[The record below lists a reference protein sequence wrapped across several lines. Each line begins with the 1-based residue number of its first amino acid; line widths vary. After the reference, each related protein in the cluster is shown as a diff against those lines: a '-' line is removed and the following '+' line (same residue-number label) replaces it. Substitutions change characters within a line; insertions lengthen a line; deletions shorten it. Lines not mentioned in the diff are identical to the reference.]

1 MTQKGEA
8 NESGLTPIP
17 TPIDFPVQ
25 WDHPEDQRLFWTHNR
40 LHNPEQI
47 LPLEEVHIRDFVEHG
62 FNAAADAFEMVVHSK
77 NRLINTYSYSARI
90 PVIRSEGVMKA
101 QAERS
106 EQRLADAIADLG
118 DLWLTEFLPEIK
130 KYISEWESFDLPN
143 SSMPELINEL
153 ERTLIKT
160 NRMGE
165 IHFHI
170 VIPMN
175 EARSQFEDL
184 FKDLFGNGGL
194 GLYKLLQGFDNKS
207 LETNREL
214 WKLSRTVRSSP
225 QVRKVVEENAL
236 GLVMKELQTLPEAR
250 RFLANFR
257 GFLKEYGRRSDNSS
271 IHEPSWIEDPTLVIQ
286 KLRQYLI
293 APDQGKHDLNRL
305 VNEREELLA
314 QTRKRLVG
322 YPQDII
328 NRFES
333 TLKNAQIANTISED
347 HAFWIDNALMYYLRE
362 IFLEFGRRFSDKGV
376 MDNADDVW
384 NLKPDELFETAQQFP
399 RIDRHQLIAE
409 RRAVVEHFSSV
420 SPPAALGSRS
430 AGPRPDSKSGRAVSR
445 FMGVHASRATSAP
458 LDDPNTIPGQAA
470 SSGVARGPACV
481 CHSLSEAAKLKSG
494 DILVA
499 ETTLPAWTHLFAI
512 ANAVVTDVGGIL
524 SHCAVVAREY
534 GIPAVVDTG
543 VASSSIKDGQLIEV
557 DGNAGVVRIIPS
569 S

>member
-1 MTQKGEA
+1 M
-8 NESGLTPIP
+8 
-17 TPIDFPVQ
+17 
-25 WDHPEDQRLFWTHNR
+25 
-40 LHNPEQI
+40 
-47 LPLEEVHIRDFVEHG
+47 
-62 FNAAADAFEMVVHSK
+62 
-77 NRLINTYSYSARI
+77 
-90 PVIRSEGVMKA
+90 
-101 QAERS
+101 
-106 EQRLADAIADLG
+106 
-118 DLWLTEFLPEIK
+118 
-130 KYISEWESFDLPN
+130 
-143 SSMPELINEL
+143 
-153 ERTLIKT
+153 
-160 NRMGE
+160 
-165 IHFHI
+165 
-170 VIPMN
+170 
-175 EARSQFEDL
+175 
-184 FKDLFGNGGL
+184 
-194 GLYKLLQGFDNKS
+194 
-207 LETNREL
+207 
-214 WKLSRTVRSSP
+214 
-225 QVRKVVEENAL
+225 
-236 GLVMKELQTLPEAR
+236 
-250 RFLANFR
+250 
-257 GFLKEYGRRSDNSS
+257 
-271 IHEPSWIEDPTLVIQ
+271 
-286 KLRQYLI
+286 
-293 APDQGKHDLNRL
+293 NRL